1 MTDRERRFSVLKK
14 TEKIKLYRGKT
25 KAFIF
30 ANFTRPNVFPCTEK
44 LVELLKKNRIET
56 FMEPVANEYISSSD
70 IVYSESEEVLDRVD
84 VVFIV
89 GGDGTILRAAK
100 HAIKFDK
107 PIIGINAGR
116 LGFLSDIEAESLS
129 EIEKMFKAGYPVEKR
144 TVLEIESKNAK
155 TLALNDVYVCK
166 SEPGKIAELFV
177 ECNGHEVCRY
187 RADGIVLSTPDGST
201 AYSMS
206 AGGPVLDTNLNA
218 IIMTP
223 VCPHS
228 LISCSVVFSPE
239 KVITVGSYLQFGEK
253 DLDVVVDGEKAF
265 NLEKDE
271 KITVTCSEKYV
282 KFINLSGRGFY
293 EILNQKIIER
303 R

>member
-1 MTDRERRFSVLKK
+1 MK
-14 TEKIKLYRGKT
+14 TEKIKLRRGKS

-30 ANFTRPNVFPCTEK
+30 SNLTRPQVFPYTA
-44 LVELLKKNRIET
+44 ELAEFLIKNRIEIY
-56 FMEPVANEYISSSD
+56 MDPEAEKLIPVEGVSYCDMDSILPNVD
-70 IVYSESEEVLDRVD
+70 I
-84 VVFIV
+84 VFIV

-100 HAIKFDK
+100 HAIKYDK

-116 LGFLSDIEAESLS
+116 LGFLSDIEAESISLL
-129 EIEKMFKAGYPVEKR
+129 EKLFKEGCTIEKR
-144 TVLEIESKNAK
+144 TLLEIDKGEERA
-155 TLALNDVYVCK
+155 LAINDVFVSK
-166 SEPGKIAELFV
+166 SEPGKISELFV

-187 RADGIVLSTPDGST
+187 RADGIVLSTPNGST

-206 AGGPVLDTNLNA
+206 AGGPVLDTGLDA

-239 KVITVGSYLQFGEK
+239 KLITVGSSFNGSEK
-253 DLDVVVDGEKAF
+253 DLDVVVDGETAF
-265 NLEKDE
+265 TLKKCEIIAVKR
-271 KITVTCSEKYV
+271 SEKYV

-293 EILNQKIIER
+293 EILNQKIIGR

>member
-1 MTDRERRFSVLKK
+1 MKK
-14 TEKIKLYRGKT
+14 SEKIKLLRGKSKT
-25 KAFIF
+25 FVF
-30 ANFTRPNVFPCTEK
+30 ANLTRQNVFPCAEK
-44 LVELLKKNRIET
+44 LVEILLKNKIEVYMVPKAT
-56 FMEPVANEYISSSD
+56 ECISNPSVNFVEPENALADVD
-70 IVYSESEEVLDRVD
+70 I
-84 VVFIV
+84 VFIV

-100 HAIKFDK
+100 FAVKYDK

-116 LGFLSDIEAESLS
+116 LGFLSDIESESLS
-129 EIEKMFKAGYPVEKR
+129 EIENLFKTGCPIEKR
-144 TVLEIESKNAK
+144 TVLEIDCGEKSA
-155 TLALNDVYVCK
+155 LAINDVFVSK

-239 KVITVGSYLQFGEK
+239 KTITVGSSLVYGEK
-253 DLDVVVDGEKAF
+253 ELDVVVDGERVFELK
-265 NLEKDE
+265 KDE
-271 KITVTCSEKYV
+271 KLTVKCSEKSV

-293 EILNQKIIER
+293 EILNQKIIGR

>member
-1 MTDRERRFSVLKK
+1 MKK
-14 TEKIKLYRGKT
+14 SDKIKLLREKS
-25 KAFIF
+25 KAFVF
-30 ANFTRPNVFPCTEK
+30 ANLTRPNVFPCAEK
-44 LVELLKKNRIET
+44 LIDLLVKNKVETYMVPEAKENICASGVN
-56 FMEPVANEYISSSD
+56 FSEPEKALPEVD
-70 IVYSESEEVLDRVD
+70 IV
-84 VVFIV
+84 FII

-100 HAIKFDK
+100 HAIKYDK

-116 LGFLSDIEAESLS
+116 LGFLSDIESESLS
-129 EIEKMFKAGYPVEKR
+129 EIKNLFKTGCPIEKR
-144 TVLEIESKNAK
+144 TLLEIDCGEKSA
-155 TLALNDVYVCK
+155 LAINDVFVSK

-206 AGGPVLDTNLNA
+206 AGGPVLDTSLNA

-239 KVITVGSYLQFGEK
+239 KVITVGSSLITGEK
-253 DLDVVVDGEKAF
+253 ELDVVVDGEKVF
-265 NLEKDE
+265 ELNKNE
-271 KITVTCSEKYV
+271 KITVKCSEKCV

-293 EILNQKIIER
+293 EILNQKIIGR

>member
-1 MTDRERRFSVLKK
+1 MKK
-14 TEKIKLYRGKT
+14 IDKIKLKRGKS
-25 KAFIF
+25 KAFVF
-30 ANFTRPNVFPCTEK
+30 FNPVRAKVFPYAEELVRFLTE
-44 LVELLKKNRIET
+44 NRIDVCMDTSAEGLLSVEGAKYCGID
-56 FMEPVANEYISSSD
+56 FALPDVD
-70 IVYSESEEVLDRVD
+70 IV
-84 VVFIV
+84 FII

-100 HAIKFDK
+100 HAIKYDK

-116 LGFLSDIEAESLS
+116 LGFLSDIETEDIPLIKKLFK
-129 EIEKMFKAGYPVEKR
+129 EGCTIEKRM
-144 TVLEIESKNAK
+144 VLEVENGDKNA
-155 TLALNDVYVCK
+155 LAINDVFVSK
-166 SEPGKIAELFV
+166 TEPGKTAEVFV

-239 KVITVGSYLQFGEK
+239 KLITVGSSFSGGEK
-253 DLDVVVDGEKAF
+253 DLDVVVDGERVFTLK
-265 NLEKDE
+265 KDE
-271 KITVTCSEKYV
+271 KLLVRCSERCV

-293 EILNQKIIER
+293 EVLNQKIIGR

>member
-1 MTDRERRFSVLKK
+1 MKK
-14 TEKIKLYRGKT
+14 SEKIKLLRGKS
-25 KAFIF
+25 KAFVF
-30 ANFTRPNVFPCTEK
+30 ANLTRQNVFPCAEK
-44 LVELLKKNRIET
+44 LVEILLKNKIKVYMVPKAE
-56 FMEPVANEYISSSD
+56 EYIPNPSVCFAEPENVLPDVD
-70 IVYSESEEVLDRVD
+70 I
-84 VVFIV
+84 VFIV

-100 HAIKFDK
+100 FAIKYDK

-116 LGFLSDIEAESLS
+116 LGFLSDIESESLS
-129 EIEKMFKAGYPVEKR
+129 EIENLFKTGCPVEKR
-144 TVLEIESKNAK
+144 TVLEIDCGEKSA
-155 TLALNDVYVCK
+155 LAINDVFVSK

-239 KVITVGSYLQFGEK
+239 KIITVGSSLVCGEK
-253 DLDVVVDGEKAF
+253 ELDVVVDGERVFELK
-265 NLEKDE
+265 KDE
-271 KITVTCSEKYV
+271 KLTVKCSEKSV

-293 EILNQKIIER
+293 EILNQKIIGR

>member
-1 MTDRERRFSVLKK
+1 MRKE
-14 TEKIKLYRGKT
+14 EKIKLVKGKS
-25 KAFIF
+25 KAFVF
-30 ANFTRPNVFPCTEK
+30 ANLIRPNVFPCAEK
-44 LVELLKKNRIET
+44 LVEILAKNRVET
-56 FMEPVANEYISSSD
+56 YMVPEAKELISLENINYSEPEAALPDVD
-70 IVYSESEEVLDRVD
+70 IV
-84 VVFIV
+84 FII

-100 HAIKFDK
+100 HAIKYDK

-116 LGFLSDIEAESLS
+116 LGFLSDIEAESLF
-129 EIEKMFKAGYPVEKR
+129 EIEKLFKIGCSIEKR
-144 TVLEIESKNAK
+144 TVLEIDCGEKSA
-155 TLALNDVYVCK
+155 LAINDVFVSK

-206 AGGPVLDTNLNA
+206 AGGPILDTGLNA

-239 KVITVGSYLQFGEK
+239 KVITVGSSLIFGEK
-253 DLDVVVDGEKAF
+253 ELDVVVDGEKVF
-265 NLEKDE
+265 ELNKDE
-271 KITVTCSEKYV
+271 KITVKCSEKYV

-293 EILNQKIIER
+293 EILNQKIIGR